1 MPCVSLKSL
10 ADRRQAA
17 RQRRAA
23 VAASR
28 RLLENKIGSRTLLA
42 INTPL
47 RLAAGES
54 VQLRPHRQTSVVNLE
69 TGSKKSRRLAK
80 KQQKSA
86 EKSTRKAAKKSAK
99 LARREQKT
107 ARRSAKHPTRADLI
121 NAESRLCSKLFGT
134 IPAGHRREF
143 FHDRDNIWIWHEGWT
158 DESHRTRQLTVRYE
172 VRPNGVFKKL
182 SAGKYLK
189 LEGAELENFRRAT
202 HAYLKVIKQ
211 ELYPHARTQ

>member
-23 VAASR
+23 VAASQ

-54 VQLRPHRQTSVVNLE
+54 VQLRPHRQTSAVNLE

-86 EKSTRKAAKKSAK
+86 EKSTRKAAKKSAS
-99 LARREQKT
+99 
-107 ARRSAKHPTRADLI
+107 RSAKHPTRADLI
-121 NAESRLCSKLFGT
+121 NAESRLGSQLFGP